1 MKIMATQ
8 KNDFYFLTLFVS
20 YRFGKVVD
28 AKGIV
33 DESDLY

>member
-1 MKIMATQ
+1 MATEQ
-8 KNDFYFLTLFVS
+8 NSFYFLTLFVA